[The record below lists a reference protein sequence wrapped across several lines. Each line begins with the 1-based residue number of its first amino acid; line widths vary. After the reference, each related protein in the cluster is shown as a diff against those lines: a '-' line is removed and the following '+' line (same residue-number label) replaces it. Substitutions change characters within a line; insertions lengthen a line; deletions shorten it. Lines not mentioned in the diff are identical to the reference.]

1 MKSSRSPVLAAL
13 VLVPV
18 LMFALVQVSA
28 GQSGT
33 AVSPFVSYVPSA
45 VENPLVGMSLTF
57 GGTTGLAFRGGA
69 DLSIE
74 NPRRPDSAGTIS
86 GYRPWSADA
95 DAMLFLGGLGGGATV
110 FDRTLSPYL
119 FTGLG
124 LYGGDSAGV
133 NVTHNGW
140 SYGVGARLPLGLN
153 ADIFGEARWRMPEY
167 VLPTSKGAPDSKSEF
182 RFGLSFLVGG
192 GEPQRPRRRRYAD
205 EEDDRPVVATAPA
218 PQPAPPQV
226 VIVQQPAPQPAPT
239 VVVVPQ
245 PEPEPRTTVNV
256 NFPWSIIWGSTSSR
270 SRRHDHDIV
279 VIQRPVVT
287 HPVWVPTIPVIT
299 TRQKDPAPTLS
310 CTRSSDRRG
319 SKPDAMVCVPVPQ

>member
-1 MKSSRSPVLAAL
+1 MLSSRINVLAARTL
-13 VLVPV
+13 APL
-18 LMFALVQVSA
+18 LMLAAMRVAA

-69 DLSIE
+69 DLSVE
-74 NPRRPDSAGTIS
+74 NPRRPDSTGTIS

-119 FTGLG
+119 FTGIG
-124 LYGGDSAGV
+124 LFGGDSAGV

-167 VLPTSKGAPDSKSEF
+167 VLPTSNGAPDSKSEF

-192 GEPQRPRRRRYAD
+192 EPERPRPRRRHYAD
-205 EEDDRPVVATAPA
+205 EDDDRPVVVAAPA
-218 PQPAPPQV
+218 PQPAPQV
-226 VIVQQPAPQPAPT
+226 VVVQQPAPPPQT
-239 VVVVPQ
+239 VVVVQ
-245 PEPEPRTTVNV
+245 PEPEPRHTVNV
-256 NFPWSIIWGSTSSR
+256 NFPIIIGSGSR
-270 SRRHDHDIV
+270 SRPRRHDHEVV

-287 HPVWVPTIPVIT
+287 HPVWIPTIPVRA
-299 TRQKDPAPTLS
+299 RQKDPSPTLS

-319 SKPDAMVCVPVPQ
+319 SNSDAKVCVVNP